1 MLLLVRFL
9 LGRSRSHSG
18 SHLRSTASKD
28 EILSDNYDLVEVDD
42 VVYEVQAKVCI

>member
-1 MLLLVRFL
+1 
-9 LGRSRSHSG
+9 
-18 SHLRSTASKD
+18 LRSTASKD